1 MRNRLLTIVMLLLVA
16 VAVFYLVRHHGVP
29 AAASAQQ
36 GGLAPDFRLADL
48 SGQSLSLS
56 SYRGKV
62 VLLDFWATWCV
73 PCREETPHLIDLQNK
88 YGTQGLQVIGVS
100 MDDSPEPVRDFYQH
114 YKMNYPVVMGD
125 ARTGELFG
133 GVLGLPIA
141 FVIDPEG
148 RITSKHIGST
158 DITVFE
164 KEVVKLLP
172 QKSS

>member
-1 MRNRLLTIVMLLLVA
+1 MLLVVAGALV
-16 VAVFYLVRHHGVP
+16 FLVRRHGLP

-36 GGLAPDFRLADL
+36 GALAPDFRLADL
-48 SGQSLSLS
+48 NGRALNLS

-73 PCREETPHLIDLQNK
+73 PCREETPHLVDLQNK
-88 YGTQGLQVIGVS
+88 YGSQGLQVIGVS
-100 MDDSPEPVRDFYQH
+100 MDDGPEPVRDFYQH

-141 FVIDPEG
+141 FVIGPDG

-158 DITVFE
+158 DISVFE

-172 QKSS
+172 RKSS